1 MAQAKSVVVYTVAWC
16 PHCIAILSFL
26 DREKIVYQNHD
37 VDYDD
42 VRWHEA
48 LALTGGQDLVPV
60 INIGGDV
67 KFGAFN
73 GSFEDWIRRQMK

>member
-16 PHCIAILSFL
+16 PHCVAILSFL
-26 DREKIVYQNHD
+26 DAEGITYQNYD
-37 VDYDD
+37 VDYND
-42 VRWHEA
+42 VQWHEA

-60 INIGGDV
+60 INIEGNV

-73 GSFEDWIRRQMK
+73 SSFADWIRQHMK